1 MRRLRD
7 IIGGSLIAL
16 GIAVSGA
23 GSAQAVEIEYWQYVF
38 DTRVKAMN
46 RLIEEF
52 QAANPGITVKHTT
65 FPYADYQTK
74 VIASASAGIGP
85 DVVQLFYG
93 WVDLFVN
100 AKLVQPLPKDT
111 FPTDAIEKDFFPIV
125 QAMKRNGE
133 YYALPTAVRSLALF
147 YNKKLFQE
155 AGLDSAKPP
164 QTLTELVDAAK
175 KTVKMESGNMVSAGI
190 TMDMAGQDH
199 QWWREVLVRQFGG
212 VPYSDDY
219 RKVTY
224 NDKAGAD
231 ALKFYTDLQTGEKVG
246 QMGFMDEGQAAFRAG
261 RAAMTIDGTF
271 RIGSFKTIKDFEW
284 GVAELPA
291 NAEGLRSNYA
301 SYWTNAITAKAK
313 GEKLEAAKKFL
324 AFVSS
329 PKAMELWL
337 DSVGELPARR
347 EVAQKPEYIDD
358 PVYGP
363 FLKALDY
370 SKVTLFVDEQAQ
382 RQITMDMTN
391 RVLIQGQE
399 PQAAIDQA
407 AKEEQALIDR
417 VAK

>member
-1 MRRLRD
+1 
-7 IIGGSLIAL
+7 
-16 GIAVSGA
+16 
-23 GSAQAVEIEYWQYVF
+23 
-38 DTRVKAMN
+38 
-46 RLIEEF
+46 
-52 QAANPGITVKHTT
+52 
-65 FPYADYQTK
+65 
-74 VIASASAGIGP
+74 
-85 DVVQLFYG
+85 
-93 WVDLFVN
+93 
-100 AKLVQPLPKDT
+100 
-111 FPTDAIEKDFFPIV
+111 
-125 QAMKRNGE
+125 MKRNGE

-155 AGLDSAKPP
+155 AGLDPAKPP
-164 QTLTELVDAAK
+164 QTLTELLDAAK

-199 QWWREVLVRQFGG
+199 QWWREVLVRQYGG

-224 NDKAGAD
+224 NEKAGAD
-231 ALKFYTDLQTGEKVG
+231 ALKFYTDLQTSEKVG

-291 NAEGLRSNYA
+291 NADGMRSNYA

-337 DSVGELPARR
+337 DAVGELPARR
-347 EVAQKPEYIDD
+347 EVAQKPQYMND

-399 PQAAIDQA
+399 PQTAVDQA

-417 VAK
+417 VTK